1 MLLARVCGFSPS
13 WITRGVICTGT
24 GPAARV
30 CLHLAAL
37 AALPLVPANT
47 SRQGSPD
54 GGGIC
59 SASLIGCGL
68 DGIRPA
74 RTLSAEPVRG
84 LSRCRVR
91 VCRLTGLPSG
101 ERSSLLHLV
110 GVSQVA
116 GPLLR
121 LRAFAKLLKPCLVS
135 GTRKR
140 ARPARTISGAAGM
153 FGLALFKRGPV
164 VYCGMTLDQVLA
176 ITGPLAEAAGWLARL
191 LVLAGLVLL
200 GHLLSRDRQD
210 P

>member
-1 MLLARVCGFSPS
+1 MVNRGLIPPPLAPASARGFFVRWARACGFSPG
-13 WITRGVICTGT
+13 WITRGVIPTGT
-24 GPAARV
+24 GPTARV

-74 RTLSAEPVRG
+74 RTLSAEPVKGCSRIFSRG
-84 LSRCRVR
+84 L
-91 VCRLTGLPSG
+91 RLTGLPSG

-116 GPLLR
+116 RPLLR
-121 LRAFAKLLKPCLVS
+121 LRALTKFYIVP
-135 GTRKR
+135 
-140 ARPARTISGAAGM
+140 
-153 FGLALFKRGPV
+153 GLAQRSPV
-164 VYCGMTLDQVLA
+164 VG
-176 ITGPLAEAAGWLARL
+176 
-191 LVLAGLVLL
+191 
-200 GHLLSRDRQD
+200 SRV
-210 P
+210 